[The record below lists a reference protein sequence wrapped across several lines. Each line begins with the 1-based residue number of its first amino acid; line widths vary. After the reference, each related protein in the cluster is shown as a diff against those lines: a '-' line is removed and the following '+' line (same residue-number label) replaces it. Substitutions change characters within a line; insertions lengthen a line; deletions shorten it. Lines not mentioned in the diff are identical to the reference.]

1 MRTRIPI
8 LTPAILGVALLVGV
22 PVSASADER
31 VPDFTE
37 IVETNRSAVVHIATT
52 QTVSPESGNLPEG
65 LMERL
70 PPDSPFREFFKR
82 FERGDPG
89 QQRERSSLGSGFV
102 ISDDGYVL
110 TNAHVVNR
118 ADQIIVKMDDRQE
131 YEAEVVGVDKPSD
144 VALLKIDAEGLDTVD
159 LGDSEE
165 LKVGQWVLAIGSPFG
180 LEHTAT
186 QGIVS
191 ALNRNLPNDTYTPF
205 IQTDVAVNPG
215 NSGGPLFNGQ
225 GEVIGI
231 NSQIFSRSGGYMG
244 LSFAVPINTAVNVA
258 EQLKEHGRVERGY
271 LGVNIQPIDRGLAE
285 SFSLDKPI
293 GALVSETVPDGP
305 AEQAG
310 LKAGDVILSFDGEE
324 VAEAAE
330 LPPMVGRT
338 RAGETVEVEVLRDGE
353 HQIIEVEVG
362 ALSDYEDTT
371 GGGEGDDGGRDGDD
385 SEESALN
392 VAVRELTSEERQELD
407 LRERGL
413 LVQRVG
419 SGPVADAGI
428 RPGDILLRLGREEL
442 STVEQLKETVESLPR
457 EQPVAV
463 QIRRG
468 DNTLFVSLTL
478 PAKE

>member
-8 LTPAILGVALLVGV
+8 LTTAILGVALLVGATI
-22 PVSASADER
+22 PARADDR
-31 VPDFTE
+31 VPDFTQ
-37 IVETNRSAVVHIATT
+37 IVETHRNAVVHIATT
-52 QTVSPESGNLPEG
+52 QTVSRGSGQVPEG

-70 PPDSPFREFFKR
+70 PPDSPFREFFER

-89 QQRERSSLGSGFV
+89 RQRERSSLGSGFV

-110 TNAHVVNR
+110 TNAHVVAE
-118 ADQIIVKMDDRQE
+118 ADQIIVKMEDRQE
-131 YEAEVVGVDKPSD
+131 YEAEVVGTDKPSD

-159 LGDSEE
+159 LGDSEQ
-165 LKVGQWVLAIGSPFG
+165 LQVGQWVLAIGSPFG

-244 LSFAVPINTAVNVA
+244 LSFAVPINTAMDVV

-293 GALVSETVPDGP
+293 GALISDTVPDGP

-310 LKAGDVILSFDGEE
+310 LKAGDVILAFDGEQ
-324 VAEAAE
+324 VAEAAD

-338 RAGETVEVEVLRDGE
+338 RAGESVEVEVLRDGE
-353 HQIIEVEVG
+353 RQTIEVEVG
-362 ALSDYEDTT
+362 ALSDYEETT
-371 GGGEGDDGGRDGDD
+371 GRSDSDDGGRDGDG
-385 SEESALN
+385 SEDTALN
-392 VAVRELTSEERQELD
+392 VAVRELTSEERQELG
-407 LRERGL
+407 LRDRGL

-419 SGPVADAGI
+419 AGPVAEAGI

-442 STVEQLKETVESLPR
+442 SSVEQLKETVKSLPR
-457 EQPVAV
+457 DQPVAV

-478 PAKE
+478 PTED

>member
-1 MRTRIPI
+1 MRTRIPM
-8 LTPAILGVALLVGV
+8 LTPALVGVALLVGATA
-22 PVSASADER
+22 PAGAEDR
-31 VPDFTE
+31 VPDFTR
-37 IVETNRSAVVHIATT
+37 IVENNRSAVVHIATT
-52 QTVSPESGNLPEG
+52 QTVSRESGNMPEG

-70 PPDSPFREFFKR
+70 PPDSPFRDFFER
-82 FERGDPG
+82 FERGGPE

-102 ISDDGYVL
+102 VSDDGYVL
-110 TNAHVVNR
+110 TNAHVVNQ

-144 VALLKIDAEGLDTVD
+144 VALLKIDADGLDTVE
-159 LGDSEE
+159 LGDSGQ
-165 LKVGQWVLAIGSPFG
+165 LSVGQWVLAIGSPFG

-215 NSGGPLFNGQ
+215 NSGGPLFNGE

-244 LSFAVPINTAVNVA
+244 LSFAVPINTAMDVM

-271 LGVNIQPIDRGLAE
+271 LGVNIQPIDRGLAQ

-310 LKAGDVILSFDGEE
+310 LKAGDVILSFDGKQ
-324 VAEAAE
+324 VAEAAD
-330 LPPMVGRT
+330 LPPMVGRI
-338 RAGETVEVEVLRDGE
+338 RAGESVDVGVLRDGE
-353 HQIIEVEVG
+353 RRTIEVEVG
-362 ALSDYEDTT
+362 ALSDYEDTD
-371 GGGEGDDGGRDGDD
+371 GRSDNDDGSRSGGDA
-385 SEESALN
+385 EETALN

-419 SGPVADAGI
+419 SGPVAEAGI
-428 RPGDILLRLGREEL
+428 RPGDILLRLGRQEL
-442 STVEQLKETVESLPR
+442 SSVEELKETVESLPT

-478 PAKE
+478 PAQE

>member
-1 MRTRIPI
+1 MRTRIPM
-8 LTPAILGVALLVGV
+8 LTPAILGVALLLGATV
-22 PVSASADER
+22 PASAADR
-31 VPDFTE
+31 VPDFTQ

-52 QTVSPESGNLPEG
+52 QTVSRESGSLPEG

-70 PPDSPFREFFKR
+70 PPDSPFRDFFER
-82 FERGDPG
+82 FERGGPG

-102 ISDDGYVL
+102 ISEDGYVL
-110 TNAHVVNR
+110 TNAHVVNE
-118 ADQIIVKMDDRQE
+118 ADQIIVKMEDRQE

-144 VALLKIDAEGLDTVD
+144 VALLKIDADGLDTVE

-165 LKVGQWVLAIGSPFG
+165 LSVGQWVLAIGSPFG
-180 LEHTAT
+180 LDYTAT

-215 NSGGPLFNGQ
+215 NSGGPLFNGE

-244 LSFAVPINTAVNVA
+244 LSFAVPINTAMDVV

-305 AEQAG
+305 AARAG
-310 LKAGDVILSFDGEE
+310 LKAGDVILEFDGQE
-324 VAEAAE
+324 VAEAAD

-338 RAGETVEVEVLRDGE
+338 PAGETVEVVVLRDGE
-353 HQIIEVEVG
+353 RKTIEVELG
-362 ALSDYEDTT
+362 ELSEYDEDAEPS
-371 GGGEGDDGGRDGDD
+371 GNDGDGA
-385 SEESALN
+385 EESSLN
-392 VAVRELTSEERQELD
+392 VAVRELTKEERQELG
-407 LRERGL
+407 LRGRGL

-419 SGPVADAGI
+419 AGPIAEAGI

-442 STVEQLKETVESLPR
+442 TSVEQLKETVKSLPR
-457 EQPVAV
+457 DQPVAV

-478 PAKE
+478 PTKD

>member
-1 MRTRIPI
+1 MRTQIPM
-8 LTPAILGVALLVGV
+8 LTPAILGVALLLGATA
-22 PVSASADER
+22 PASAADR
-31 VPDFTE
+31 VPDFTQ

-52 QTVSPESGNLPEG
+52 QTVERGSGNLPEG

-70 PPDSPFREFFKR
+70 PPDSPFREFFER
-82 FERGDPG
+82 FERGGPE

-102 ISDDGYVL
+102 ISEDGYVL
-110 TNAHVVNR
+110 TNAHVVNE

-144 VALLKIDAEGLDTVD
+144 VALLKIDAEGLDTVE

-165 LKVGQWVLAIGSPFG
+165 LNVGQWVLAIGSPFG

-215 NSGGPLFNGQ
+215 NSGGPLFNGE

-244 LSFAVPINTAVNVA
+244 LSFAVPINTAMDVV

-293 GALVSETVPDGP
+293 GALVSETVPDSP
-305 AEQAG
+305 AARAG
-310 LKAGDVILSFDGEE
+310 LKAGDVILEFDGQE
-324 VAEAAE
+324 VAEAAD

-338 RAGETVEVEVLRDGE
+338 PAGETVEVVVLRDGE
-353 HQIIEVEVG
+353 RKTIEVELG
-362 ALSDYEDTT
+362 ELSEYDEDAEPS
-371 GGGEGDDGGRDGDD
+371 GNDGDGA
-385 SEESALN
+385 EESSLN
-392 VAVRELTSEERQELD
+392 VAVRELTQEERQELG
-407 LRERGL
+407 LRGRGL

-419 SGPVADAGI
+419 AGPIAEAGI

-442 STVEQLKETVESLPR
+442 TSVEQLKETVKSLPR
-457 EQPVAV
+457 DQPVAV

-478 PAKE
+478 PTKD